1 MFKEKNLSV
10 MLLSEYPF
18 TFSNKYIYEIKF
30 DGIRALI
37 YVNKKMITIKSR
49 NNIDITNFF
58 PELNNIKD
66 IVSNNNVIFDGEIV
80 VLENNKPAFSKV
92 QQRLRLKNKTK
103 IEEYSQNDP
112 VTFVVFD
119 ILYLNKSLL
128 NKPLIA
134 RKNYLNKFKDTTNFV
149 KSKVFLDGNNLFKS
163 VKELGLEGI
172 VAKEKDSLYYPNA
185 RTKEWIKLKNI
196 KQDNFY
202 IGGYIKNKASY
213 SLLLGEK
220 EDKLLH
226 YVGKIKVTNNNPLL
240 KNILKEKESN
250 NYFIDYIENA
260 HFIKPNTKIKIN
272 YLEKTKNNMLRHPYL

>member
-1 MFKEKNLSV
+1 

-37 YVNKKMITIKSR
+37 YVNKNTITIKSR

-58 PELNNIKD
+58 PELTNIKD

-80 VLENNKPAFSKV
+80 VLENNIPAFSKV
-92 QQRLRLKNKTK
+92 QQRLRLKNKIK
-103 IEEYSQNDP
+103 IDEYSQENP
-112 VTFVVFD
+112 ATFVAFD

-128 NKPLIA
+128 DKKLIA
-134 RKNYLNKFKDTTNFV
+134 RKNYLNKFRDTNNFV
-149 KSKVFLDGNNLFKS
+149 KSKVFLDGSNLFKS
-163 VKELGLEGI
+163 VKTLGLEGI
-172 VAKEKDSLYYPNA
+172 VAKEKDSLYYPKT

-196 KQDNFY
+196 KQDYFY

-220 EDKLLH
+220 NNMRKLLFFD
-226 YVGKIKVTNNNPLL
+226 L
-240 KNILKEKESN
+240 
-250 NYFIDYIENA
+250 
-260 HFIKPNTKIKIN
+260 
-272 YLEKTKNNMLRHPYL
+272 